1 MASKFGFGF
10 VFLFVSILSLVSC
23 QEYVQ
28 QKCNSACKFFVQCA
42 ENTFKDVK
50 VTDAERGQAMIDC
63 ESGCIREQ
71 SFVLPCFESETSCK
85 GFNTCVMES
94 GFMD

>member
-1 MASKFGFGF
+1 MNLKRTLIL
-10 VFLFVSILSLVSC
+10 FLCLSSFVSC

-28 QKCNSACKFFVQCA
+28 QKCSSACKFFVQCA
-42 ENTFKDVK
+42 VAEFKDVK
-50 VTDAERGQAMIDC
+50 VTDAEKNQTTIDC

-71 SFVLPCFESETSCK
+71 SFVLPCFESETTCK

>member
-1 MASKFGFGF
+1 MNLKRIPL
-10 VFLFVSILSLVSC
+10 FLFLSFILLFSC

-42 ENTFKDVK
+42 EETFKDVK
-50 VTDAERGQAMIDC
+50 FSDVERSRTMIDC

-71 SFVLPCFESETSCK
+71 SFVLPCFESETTCK

>member
-1 MASKFGFGF
+1 MNPRRILL
-10 VFLFVSILSLVSC
+10 FLLLTILPFVSC

-28 QKCNSACKFFVQCA
+28 QKCSSACKFFVQCA
-42 ENTFKDVK
+42 VTTFKDVK
-50 VTDAERGQAMIDC
+50 VTELEKNQAMIDC

-71 SFVLPCFESETSCK
+71 SFVLPCFESETTCK
-85 GFNTCVMES
+85 GFNTCVLES

>member
-1 MASKFGFGF
+1 MNPRRILL
-10 VFLFVSILSLVSC
+10 FLLLTILPSFSC

-28 QKCNSACKFFVQCA
+28 QKCSSACKFFVQCA
-42 ENTFKDVK
+42 VTTFKDVK
-50 VTDAERGQAMIDC
+50 VTELEKNQAMIDC

-71 SFVLPCFESETSCK
+71 SFVLPCFESETTCK
-85 GFNTCVMES
+85 GFNTCVLES

>member
-1 MASKFGFGF
+1 MNPKRTIIL
-10 VFLFVSILSLVSC
+10 FLYLLPFVSC

-42 ENTFKDVK
+42 MTDFKDVN
-50 VTDAERGQAMIDC
+50 VTDAQKNQMMIDC

-71 SFVLPCFESETSCK
+71 GFILPCLESETTCK

>member
-1 MASKFGFGF
+1 MNSKRTLIL
-10 VFLFVSILSLVSC
+10 FLCFFSFVSC

-28 QKCNSACKFFVQCA
+28 QKCSSACKFFVQCA
-42 ENTFKDVK
+42 VTKFKNSKITEVEK
-50 VTDAERGQAMIDC
+50 SQAMIDC

-71 SFVLPCFESETSCK
+71 SFVLPCFESETTCK
-85 GFNTCVMES
+85 GFNACVMES

>member
-1 MASKFGFGF
+1 MNPKRTLIL
-10 VFLFVSILSLVSC
+10 FLCFFSFVSC

-28 QKCNSACKFFVQCA
+28 QKCSSACKFFVQCA
-42 ENTFKDVK
+42 ATEFKDSKITEVEK
-50 VTDAERGQAMIDC
+50 NQAMIDC

-71 SFVLPCFESETSCK
+71 SFVLPCFESETTCK